1 MRKQLKKIKTCTIF
15 LSVALLCACSSVGES
30 EVSVLPDYS
39 EDDVRKNEISRIDE
53 LLEKDTVQSLWRA
66 YLLGDEQTIAKTSD
80 AVLAEYKKALED
92 KDYFNARR
100 LYLSLSACG
109 YQQLSALEK
118 NEKEL
123 TALINQE
130 VSALSSEKASQ
141 PKISA
146 TIKGTVTVWV
156 DKGVKVENGMG
167 YADRTLGSGFFI
179 SKNGYIVT
187 NHHVISDLVDPKH
200 EGYAR
205 LYIKLAEDSTT
216 RIPAKVIGYDS
227 VIDLALLKAEID
239 APYVFTLGSS
249 ADLDVGD
256 RIYAIGSPVGLE
268 KTLTSGIVSATDRKL
283 FTTGSVYQI
292 DAAINSGNSGG
303 PCVDENGRVQ
313 AIAFAGMLQ
322 FEGLNF
328 AIPVEYLKA
337 VLPALYH
344 GGKVMHPWLGA
355 YGHTKKELG
364 KNSGVEVQY
373 TMPSGSAWR
382 SKLPV
387 GSVIT
392 SVAGTP
398 VSSLEEAQ
406 NVLLTIPAKTIVS
419 ISYVSGTDLEEKK
432 SCVVYLAERPEYPG
446 YEVYKNDVI
455 ADSFVP
461 IFGMKLLKVS
471 TSSAKKYQIQSVIRG
486 SIADES
492 GFSEN
497 DPIEVLGVE
506 FNAEKSA
513 MLATIS
519 AKKRKKGYIDIS
531 MAIQSAMDSPYYF

>member
-1 MRKQLKKIKTCTIF
+1 MKMQVKNIRNCL
-15 LSVALLCACSSVGES
+15 LSVSALLLCACSSVRES
-30 EVSVLPDYS
+30 QVSILPDYS
-39 EDDVRKNEISRIDE
+39 EDDVRKNEIARIDE
-53 LLEKDTVQSLWRA
+53 LLEKDSVQSLWRA
-66 YLLGDEQTIAKTSD
+66 VLLGDEETVKKTSD
-80 AVLAEYKKALED
+80 AVLAEYKNALED
-92 KDYFNARR
+92 KDWFNARR
-100 LYLSLSACG
+100 LYLSLSSSG
-109 YQQLSALEK
+109 YSALSTLEK

-123 TALINQE
+123 TSLIRNQ
-130 VSALSSEKASQ
+130 VNSLSSEKASQ

-179 SKNGYIVT
+179 TRDGYIVT

-205 LYIKLAEDSTT
+205 LYIKLAEDSST
-216 RIPAKVIGYDS
+216 RIPAKVVGYDS

-344 GGKVMHPWLGA
+344 GGKVNHPWIGA
-355 YGHTKKELG
+355 FGHTKKDLG
-364 KNSGVEVQY
+364 KESGLEVQY

-382 SKLPV
+382 AKIPA
-387 GSVIT
+387 GAVIT
-392 SVAGTP
+392 EIAGSS
-398 VSSLEEAQ
+398 VSSLEDAQ
-406 NVLLTIPAKTIVS
+406 NVFMTIPARTIVS
-419 ISYVSGTDLEEKK
+419 ISYLLPENPDEKK
-432 SCVVYLAERPEYPG
+432 SSIVYLAERPKYPG
-446 YEVYKNDVI
+446 YEIYRNDVI
-455 ADSFVP
+455 ADSFTP

-497 DPIEVLGVE
+497 DPIEVLGIE
-506 FNAEKSA
+506 FNDEKSA

>member
-15 LSVALLCACSSVGES
+15 LSAALLCACSSVGES